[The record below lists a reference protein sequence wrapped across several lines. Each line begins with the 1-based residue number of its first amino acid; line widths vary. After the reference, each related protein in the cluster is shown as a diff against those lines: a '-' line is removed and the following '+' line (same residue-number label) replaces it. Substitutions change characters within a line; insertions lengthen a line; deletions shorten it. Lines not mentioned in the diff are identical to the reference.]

1 VNGAPKRLCQ
11 YRELH
16 IPSSPEDI
24 ITKYPV
30 VIVMELKYCLVF
42 ALLAVLIV
50 CAGCTQNVSPA
61 PGTPVPASGYRDVP
75 PAEARDL
82 IAAEKDLVIIDVS
95 PIYALGHLEG
105 AINIPV
111 DQLDAKIPSLDKTKP
126 YLVYCHSD
134 TTSIA
139 GAQKLVQAGFP
150 RVYRL
155 SGNYEG
161 WVAAGYPVT
170 TG

>member
-1 VNGAPKRLCQ
+1 M
-11 YRELH
+11 
-16 IPSSPEDI
+16 
-24 ITKYPV
+24 
-30 VIVMELKYCLVF
+30 VIVMELKYCPGFTLLV
-42 ALLAVLIV
+42 VLII
-50 CAGCTQNVSPA
+50 CAGCTQSVSSV
-61 PGTPVPASGYRDVP
+61 PGTPAPASGYRDIT
-75 PAEARDL
+75 PAGAWDL

-105 AINIPV
+105 AVNIPV